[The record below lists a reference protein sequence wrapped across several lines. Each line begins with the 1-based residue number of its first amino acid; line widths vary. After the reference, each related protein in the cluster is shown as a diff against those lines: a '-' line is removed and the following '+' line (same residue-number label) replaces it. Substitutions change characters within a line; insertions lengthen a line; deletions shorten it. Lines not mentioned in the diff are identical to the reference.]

1 MRAKIHT
8 GKAGKSYTRLCKEY
22 ECQDFYALMVNSVAN
37 GHREQAV
44 EYFNMLGG
52 PWQYAF
58 MNYGWEDYGF
68 YGRETHDL
76 ILKAI
81 WTK

>member
-8 GKAGKSYTRLCKEY
+8 GKAGKHYTRLCKEY
-22 ECQDFYALMVNSVAN
+22 ECRDFYEVMVNSVAN
-37 GHREQAV
+37 GHRDQAI

-58 MNYGWEDYGF
+58 MYGGYMDYGY
-68 YGRETHDL
+68 YGAETYNL
-76 ILKAI
+76 ILKSL